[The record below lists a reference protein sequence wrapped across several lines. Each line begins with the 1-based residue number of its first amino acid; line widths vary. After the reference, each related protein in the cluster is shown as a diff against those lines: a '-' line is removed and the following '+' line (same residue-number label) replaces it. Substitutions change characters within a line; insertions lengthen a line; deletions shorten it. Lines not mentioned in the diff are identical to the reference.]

1 MACTT
6 DSASNND
13 TLMDSLESICKDQN
27 INFTKKN
34 HHIRCLAHVI
44 NLAAQDALTT
54 LKVGYSENENEVFN
68 QDNSNGVISKVN

>member
-13 TLMDSLESICKDQN
+13 TLMDSLEFIYKDQN

-34 HHIRCLAHVI
+34 YHIRCLAHVI

-54 LKVGYSENENEVFN
+54 LKVEYSENENEVFN
-68 QDNSNGVISKVN
+68 QNNSNGVISKVN